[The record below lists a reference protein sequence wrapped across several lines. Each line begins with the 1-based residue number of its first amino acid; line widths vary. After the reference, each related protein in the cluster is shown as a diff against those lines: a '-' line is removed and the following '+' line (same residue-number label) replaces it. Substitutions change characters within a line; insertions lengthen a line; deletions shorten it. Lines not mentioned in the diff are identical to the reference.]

1 MHFNHNQNSFLSI
14 FLLIIV
20 EPIQLKIVLLTL
32 NPQYQSWRCISQFVK
47 HLRTCF
53 SLCMHK
59 KHFPRL
65 KIRTFIKVKA
75 FPRWNVRKLVA
86 ALLKCSQHKHM
97 LKVIDLNTLL
107 NQSLNYNCRAN
118 FHLLSITINTVRQQ
132 RLTKGSL
139 IPLLAAFSVVHCS
152 C

>member
-1 MHFNHNQNSFLSI
+1 MYI
-14 FLLIIV
+14 
-20 EPIQLKIVLLTL
+20 PI
-32 NPQYQSWRCISQFVK
+32 C
-47 HLRTCF
+47 
-53 SLCMHK
+53 
-59 KHFPRL
+59 
-65 KIRTFIKVKA
+65 KA
-75 FPRWNVRKLVA
+75 FKDMLFFVYAQKALSQVENKDIHKSESIPQMRREKVS